1 MKDNFIHVCF
11 IIDESGSMY
20 TSKQDVIG
28 GFKRVIEEQRSI
40 KEGKCAISLY
50 TFNHKIKEVFLFKEI
65 ESVEENLVYE
75 PGGSTALYDAV
86 SIAIDN
92 IGKKIVRYG

>member
-28 GFKRVIEEQRSI
+28 GFKRVIEE
-40 KEGKCAISLY
+40 
-50 TFNHKIKEVFLFKEI
+50 
-65 ESVEENLVYE
+65 
-75 PGGSTALYDAV
+75 
-86 SIAIDN
+86 
-92 IGKKIVRYG
+92 

>member
-1 MKDNFIHVCF
+1 
-11 IIDESGSMY
+11 MY

-28 GFKRVIEEQRSI
+28 GFKRVIEEQRNI

-75 PGGSTALYDAV
+75 PEGGTALYDAV

-92 IGKKIVRYG
+92 IGKKIVRYV